1 MAKSDDIKLHQS
13 QPFPSFMARLIEESA
28 TGVLVATSEG
38 ARREIIFVD
47 GEIRAARSDREE
59 EKLGLW
65 LVHREKISEDDRA
78 LTLLS
83 QGGGDS
89 PPLGHILSTRGCIPQ
104 DELEIEL
111 QELALAVISGAAAAP
126 HTYCEFVEGKGES
139 QPDTLP
145 NITTAQITL
154 SAARE
159 FSDVEAKRAAI
170 GSPGGAVKLAG
181 SLKDILEELQLT
193 PTEGF
198 LLSRLDGAKNVGS
211 LIQLSSL
218 PEDEAYSTLY
228 TLVVAGVVTISGDG
242 PKRGPKKKV
251 KPKGPVDDPSAVTAA
266 EPVNEDAIT
275 ERQREERHYIR
286 KLSDEVTKVDHY
298 RALGLRSDVNADEI
312 EEAWTK
318 VQRRY
323 SPKRG
328 AEDHLR
334 DMTEHLERIV
344 ERGREAH
351 ELLSDARARRRYNR
365 ILETVESE
373 RRSLSGT
380 GRGATDPEARRTLVE
395 ANFKRADELIH
406 DGELYLAIQLLEQA
420 CALDPRP
427 AQLIKLARLLLRNP
441 LWTNR
446 ALACMRRAIEADPKY
461 TDAWLELA
469 EFWRRRRHTERQ
481 RKALER
487 ALAVEPDN
495 DRANEMYRELVGK
508 KELERLLRR
517 AKQMR

>member
-1 MAKSDDIKLHQS
+1 MVKSDGIQDHQS
-13 QPFPSFMARLIEESA
+13 QPLPSLMASLTEESA

-47 GEIRAARSDREE
+47 GEIRAARSDLEE

-89 PPLGHILSTRGCIPQ
+89 PPLGHILATRGCIPQ

-111 QELALAVISGAAAAP
+111 EELALAVISGAAAAP
-126 HTYCEFVEGKGES
+126 QTHCEFVERVGES

-154 SAARE
+154 LTARE
-159 FSDVEAKRAAI
+159 FGDVEAKRAAI
-170 GSPGGAVKLAG
+170 GSPGDAVKLTG
-181 SLKDILEELQLT
+181 PPKDILEELQLT

-198 LLSRLDGAKNVGS
+198 LLSRLDGAENVGS

-228 TLVVAGVVTISGDG
+228 TLLVAGVVTIGDETKQG
-242 PKRGPKKKV
+242 KKKGR
-251 KPKGPVDDPSAVTAA
+251 PKGPVDDPSAVGAA
-266 EPVNEDAIT
+266 EPIDEDAIT
-275 ERQREERHYIR
+275 DRQREERHYIR

-298 RALGLRSDVNADEI
+298 RALGLRPDVNADEI
-312 EEAWTK
+312 TEAWKK

-323 SPKRG
+323 SPKRIT
-328 AEDHLR
+328 EEHLR

-344 ERGREAH
+344 ERAREAY
-351 ELLSDARARRRYNR
+351 ELLSNIRARRRYDR
-365 ILETVESE
+365 ILETVEAE
-373 RRSLSGT
+373 RRSLDGT
-380 GRGATDPEARRTLVE
+380 GRGATDPEARRILVE
-395 ANFKRADELIH
+395 ANFKRADELVH

-427 AQLIKLARLLLRNP
+427 DELIKLARLLLRNP

-446 ALACMRRAIEADPKY
+446 ALACMRRAIEANPKF

-469 EFWRRRRHTERQ
+469 EFWRRRRHSERE

-487 ALAVEPDN
+487 ALAVEPGN
-495 DRANEMYRELVGK
+495 KRANEMYRELVGN

-517 AKQMR
+517 ARQMR